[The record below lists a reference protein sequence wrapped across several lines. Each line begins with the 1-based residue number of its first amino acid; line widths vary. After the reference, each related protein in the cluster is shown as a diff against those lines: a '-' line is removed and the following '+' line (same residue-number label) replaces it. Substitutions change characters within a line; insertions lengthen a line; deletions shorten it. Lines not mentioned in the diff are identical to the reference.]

1 MKKSKIYKTIACPAC
16 LGELVLINDSLE
28 CGGCNI
34 KYPVYEGV
42 PLLIDEASKASNY
55 VAHYQKDAES
65 VDYFR
70 PKDPQVT
77 HDTRRIEEYV
87 ASYINDGSNTL
98 LDVGAGRSWVAR
110 RFSRN
115 DVIVSLDISPVNIKK
130 ALQVVAE
137 DNHYGIV
144 ADANRLPFPD
154 QTFDY
159 VISTEVIEHVDQPKR
174 FLESLFRV
182 VKPGGKLLITTMY
195 KEKIKYTLC
204 VHCNQLTPYNAH
216 LHSFD
221 ENSLGQLLAD
231 EGFTY
236 DYHTFGNKILTRLRT
251 QWFMRYLPFGL
262 WKISDRLVNAMIKK
276 PERIICVFTK
286 KQNKKT

>member
-1 MKKSKIYKTIACPAC
+1 MKESGIYKEIACPTC
-16 LGELVLINDSLE
+16 LEDLFLDNDSLKCE
-28 CGGCNI
+28 HCKM
-34 KYPVYEGV
+34 KYPLLEGV
-42 PLLIDEASKASNY
+42 PLLIDEVSKASNY

-70 PKDPQVT
+70 PKDLQVT
-77 HDTRRIEEYV
+77 HDARRIEEYV
-87 ASYINDGSNTL
+87 ASYVNDGSNKL
-98 LDVGAGRSWVAR
+98 LDVGAGRSWVAQ

-115 DVIVSLDISPVNIKK
+115 NEVVSLDISPINTKK
-130 ALQVVAE
+130 ALQVVAHV
-137 DNHYGIV
+137 NHYGIV
-144 ADANRLPFPD
+144 ADANRLPFRH

-174 FLESLFRV
+174 FLESLLRV
-182 VKPGGKLLITTMY
+182 VKPCGKLVITTMY

-221 ENSLGQLLAD
+221 EKSLGRLLAD
-231 EGFTY
+231 EDVTY

-286 KQNKKT
+286 NQN